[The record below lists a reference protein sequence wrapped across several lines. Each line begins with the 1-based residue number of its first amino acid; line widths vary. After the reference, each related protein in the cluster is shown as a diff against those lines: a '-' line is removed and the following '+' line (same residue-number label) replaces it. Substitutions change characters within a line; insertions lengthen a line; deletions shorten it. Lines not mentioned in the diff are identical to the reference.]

1 MRKTLA
7 ASIAAAVVWTASTTA
22 VATPPAAG
30 TDSQS
35 TRSSTAPAHG
45 RADHVVLMAL
55 DGFDVEYLDLVRSG
69 AAEPDVAALRGSQAH
84 SSAAKM
90 PNLQRLL
97 RRGSVTTSTG
107 VMTSITNPSWSSVA
121 TGAWPATHRN
131 TAYWFDTATGTA
143 RGQQRDLAVPTIA
156 QSIREQ
162 GGTVFSAQWFI
173 LQNYGVTFGDPDG
186 LYTQP
191 GGDCSRRTDD
201 AVAVLRGEPV
211 DSGGQQVTTDG
222 VPDLVAVYCDV
233 LDAIGHDGGDD
244 DPRIPAALSDIDRQ
258 LGRLVQATKDAGVYG
273 DTAFV
278 LTGDHGMT
286 TFDKGFGAEGLAAI
300 EAAGFTPQILTSGQT
315 PAPGTDVVIV
325 VGGVAD
331 VRIVGERAG
340 DPAAV
345 RRLERA
351 LRGLPQV
358 RDVLD
363 EADQRRLRMSPGYGD
378 LVVEPEPGWS
388 FGATPADAAGRHG
401 ATTELHVPL
410 VLAGAGVRPGV
421 HPHDPRHVDVA
432 PTISALLG
440 YAPPS
445 GSEGRALREAL
456 RP

>member
-7 ASIAAAVVWTASTTA
+7 ASIAAVVWTASTTA
-22 VATPPAAG
+22 AATPPAAG